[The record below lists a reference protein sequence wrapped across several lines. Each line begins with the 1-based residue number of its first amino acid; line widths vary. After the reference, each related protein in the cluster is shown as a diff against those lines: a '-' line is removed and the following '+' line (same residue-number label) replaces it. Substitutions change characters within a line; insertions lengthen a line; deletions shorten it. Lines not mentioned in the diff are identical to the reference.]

1 MTSFILALF
10 STRNKLRISSLYQV
24 ITGKRTSSVLIYSF
38 LNHLLFI
45 HGSFP
50 KMNQEEFTRIID
62 QLVDQKF
69 LIQLEDGVM
78 ITHLGEKTLAEKKID
93 LEGLHYDRYGRTA
106 ENCWRLIKFAVQV
119 VSHLVNNKK
128 EYLPVETSPYYTIQ
142 VKKWLADTQLDRQ
155 TLAKKLSQELSEIFS
170 TMTSESA
177 NFLANQFSGIQSPGL
192 LTYQLTEI
200 TNEVQRE
207 LYEAKQV
214 HLLLKTIE
222 EKKDSLLFQLVSPLL
237 MQNFNQSMLTTRKL
251 ILSGCS
257 IDEVMKIRHLKRGT
271 VTDHLIEWQL
281 YLTDFPYQKMITKQ
295 TFKRL
300 SQLSNIKEWNYRELN
315 EVAPLDYGEF
325 RFYQIGV
332 LKGEL
337 KNVAEG

>member
-1 MTSFILALF
+1 M
-10 STRNKLRISSLYQV
+10 
-24 ITGKRTSSVLIYSF
+24 
-38 LNHLLFI
+38 
-45 HGSFP
+45 
-50 KMNQEEFTRIID
+50 
-62 QLVDQKF
+62 
-69 LIQLEDGVM
+69 
-78 ITHLGEKTLAEKKID
+78 
-93 LEGLHYDRYGRTA
+93 
-106 ENCWRLIKFAVQV
+106 
-119 VSHLVNNKK
+119 
-128 EYLPVETSPYYTIQ
+128 
-142 VKKWLADTQLDRQ
+142 
-155 TLAKKLSQELSEIFS
+155 
-170 TMTSESA
+170 
-177 NFLANQFSGIQSPGL
+177 
-192 LTYQLTEI
+192 
-200 TNEVQRE
+200 QRE

>member
-1 MTSFILALF
+1 
-10 STRNKLRISSLYQV
+10 
-24 ITGKRTSSVLIYSF
+24 
-38 LNHLLFI
+38 
-45 HGSFP
+45 
-50 KMNQEEFTRIID
+50 
-62 QLVDQKF
+62 
-69 LIQLEDGVM
+69 
-78 ITHLGEKTLAEKKID
+78 
-93 LEGLHYDRYGRTA
+93 
-106 ENCWRLIKFAVQV
+106 
-119 VSHLVNNKK
+119 
-128 EYLPVETSPYYTIQ
+128 
-142 VKKWLADTQLDRQ
+142 
-155 TLAKKLSQELSEIFS
+155 
-170 TMTSESA
+170 
-177 NFLANQFSGIQSPGL
+177 
-192 LTYQLTEI
+192 
-200 TNEVQRE
+200 
-207 LYEAKQV
+207 
-214 HLLLKTIE
+214 
-222 EKKDSLLFQLVSPLL
+222 

-257 IDEVMKIRHLKRGT
+257 IDEVMKIRHLKRGP